1 MNTVVAYGSKL
12 GETQRPRA
20 ARGARRFGYVVAV
33 AVNLVMLGLIHTWP
47 GWDVVPFLTAETTD
61 VLPYV
66 DASIVASIVV
76 NVAYVVRDGRL
87 AKASGDLVTNLVSLL
102 SLIMFWRVWPFDFD
116 GVWGGWQPL
125 TYVLLVVATVGTAI
139 AALVQV
145 VTLVRLAVGPHRS
158 R

>member
-1 MNTVVAYGSKL
+1 MNALAVDGSNL
-12 GETQRPRA
+12 GGTQRPRV
-20 ARGARRFGYVVAV
+20 ARGTRRFGYVVSV

-47 GWDVVPFLTAETTD
+47 GWDVVPFLSAETSD

-66 DASIVASIVV
+66 DASIATAILV

-87 AKASGDLVTNLVSLL
+87 AKASGELLTNLVSML
-102 SLIMFWRVWPFDFD
+102 SLVMFWRVWPFDFD
-116 GVWGGWQPL
+116 GVWGGWEPL
-125 TYVLLVVATVGTAI
+125 TYVLLGVATFGTAV

-145 VTLVRLAVGPHRS
+145 VTLVRLAVGR

>member
-1 MNTVVAYGSKL
+1 MTTTTTT
-12 GETQRPRA
+12 TQRPRP

-47 GWDVVPFLTAETTD
+47 GWDVIPFLTARTTD

-66 DASIVASIVV
+66 DASIVVSILV
-76 NVAYVVRDGRL
+76 NTLYVVRDDR
-87 AKASGDLVTNLVSLL
+87 ATKAAGDLVANLVSLL
-102 SLIMFWRVWPFDFD
+102 VLIRFWQVWPIDFD
-116 GVWGGWQPL
+116 GVWAGWQPL
-125 TYVLLVVATVGTAI
+125 TYVLLAVATFGTAV

-145 VTLVRLAVGPHRS
+145 ATLVRLGAGR